1 MLGGSVDD
9 YLSEKEQW
17 EWIRTQVRDNGP
29 AVILA
34 VALAVGAVFGWRWWQ
49 SHQDIGR
56 LQAGDK
62 YMQMV
67 HALEQGNRSHALVVL
82 GELERDYAGS
92 PYTDQAKLLSARV
105 YVDEGQLDRAA
116 NELAAVVEH
125 SKDKDLAQVA
135 RLRLARVQIAQ
146 GKADNAL
153 ATLGGSASTGAF
165 VARYHE
171 VRGDAYYAKGDKAA
185 ALQEY
190 RGAQS
195 AGEGTDAALLG
206 LKIADLD
213 AGAPA
218 AATAKTVPPNVK

>member
-1 MLGGSVDD
+1 VDD

-17 EWIRTQVRDNGP
+17 EWIKTQVRENGP

-49 SHQDIGR
+49 SHQDVAR
-56 LQAGDK
+56 LQAADK
-62 YMQMV
+62 YMQLV
-67 HALEQGNRSHALVVL
+67 RALEQGERSQALTVL

-116 NELAAVVEH
+116 AELAAVAEH
-125 SKDKDLAQVA
+125 SKDQDLAEVA

-153 ATLGGSASTGAF
+153 ATLGTSAAAGAF
-165 VARYHE
+165 GARYHE

-190 RGAQS
+190 RSAQR
-195 AGEGTDAALLG
+195 AGEGTDAELLG

-213 AGAPA
+213 AAAPVVAAA
-218 AATAKTVPPNVK
+218 AATTTKTAPPTAK